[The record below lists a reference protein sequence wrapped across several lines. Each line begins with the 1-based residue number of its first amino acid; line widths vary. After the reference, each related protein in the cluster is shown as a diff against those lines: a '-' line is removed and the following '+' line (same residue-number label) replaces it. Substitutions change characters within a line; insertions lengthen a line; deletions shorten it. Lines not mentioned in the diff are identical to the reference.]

1 MSLNVG
7 TAISEM
13 STKPNFKIFSQPE
26 AWQRTELSPAQDGG
40 LRASWRILRVRVP
53 SGASGAL
60 RIRCESILLVEPPVV
75 RDAVSIITIPS
86 RTQLSK
92 FVSNKSK

>member
-1 MSLNVG
+1 
-7 TAISEM
+7 M
-13 STKPNFKIFSQPE
+13 STKLNSSIFFQPE

-53 SGASGAL
+53 AGASGAL

-92 FVSNKSK
+92 FVSNKSKYTS